1 MRAVLK
7 RLVSVV
13 AYASL
18 TATII
23 ATPVLIENA
32 VASAATCG
40 SGATM
45 NFVAHEDD
53 DLFFQSPNLLNE
65 ITAGTCLRT
74 VYALAG
80 DAGDDSTY
88 WMDREAGVR
97 AAYAQMMGVSN
108 SWSRSDA
115 GIPGHPI
122 PVDTLDGANQC
133 LARVHAASRRGDE
146 RERLPPL

>member
-7 RLVSVV
+7 RLVSVI

-23 ATPVLIENA
+23 ATPVLIEHA

-40 SGATM
+40 GGATM

-65 ITAGTCLRT
+65 IKSGTCLRT

-80 DAGDDSTY
+80 DAGEDSVY

-97 AAYAQMMGVSN
+97 AAYAYMAHKPDV
-108 SWSRSDA
+108 
-115 GIPGHPI
+115 
-122 PVDTLDGANQC
+122 
-133 LARVHAASRRGDE
+133 
-146 RERLPPL
+146 

>member
-7 RLVSVV
+7 RLVSVI

-53 DLFFQSPNLLNE
+53 DLFFQSPNLLNDDQGRHVPPHRLR
-65 ITAGTCLRT
+65 AG
-74 VYALAG
+74 G
-80 DAGDDSTY
+80 
-88 WMDREAGVR
+88 
-97 AAYAQMMGVSN
+97 
-108 SWSRSDA
+108 
-115 GIPGHPI
+115 
-122 PVDTLDGANQC
+122 
-133 LARVHAASRRGDE
+133 RR
-146 RERLPPL
+146 RRRR